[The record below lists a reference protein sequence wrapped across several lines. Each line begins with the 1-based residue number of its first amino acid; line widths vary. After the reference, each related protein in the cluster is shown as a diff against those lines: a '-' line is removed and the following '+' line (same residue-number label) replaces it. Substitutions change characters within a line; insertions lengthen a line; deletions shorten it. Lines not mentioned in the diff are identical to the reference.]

1 MKEKVVGSCEP
12 AGHMVDPA
20 VIIQPGRLGQCVQGG
35 DLERTASKQAA
46 LQPWT
51 SEKGYGVRHMRELT
65 SYEQMFDTLTVRRD
79 WVVGIWAG
87 FPENDKSPATLGRRG
102 FYAMLTSGL
111 RPC

>member
-1 MKEKVVGSCEP
+1 
-12 AGHMVDPA
+12 
-20 VIIQPGRLGQCVQGG
+20 
-35 DLERTASKQAA
+35 
-46 LQPWT
+46 
-51 SEKGYGVRHMRELT
+51 MRELT

-87 FPENDKSPATLGRRG
+87 FPENGKSPATLGRRG